1 MQTISKADRF
11 VKAMTEMPSTD
22 RKWLFGNETDNPL
35 QFAFDAK
42 RTVHPSV
49 KGSVMPQNT
58 ISSTWHD
65 LMGQHG
71 RASKRA
77 VYIHIPF
84 CQTHCLYCGFFQNF
98 LKKDIEDAY
107 IARLIAELEMNAD
120 SPFIKSHPI
129 HAIYLGGGTPSALS
143 AKNIERLLYAIQLH
157 LPLANDYELTF
168 ESRFHEFDDYK
179 IDACLNGGVNRF
191 SFGVQSFDTKVRRC
205 IGRIDDR
212 EKILNRLKYLNGLDN
227 AAIIIDLMYGM
238 PHQTMDVWEKD
249 VRTLIDSEIDGGD
262 LYQLNVYEDSR
273 LKEAVEKGALPPPS
287 KTSVQALMFECG
299 VDIMQKARYKRL
311 SICHWA
317 KNTRER
323 NLYNQLS
330 KSGFVTIPFGAGA
343 GGKIE
348 GYTFFVDRDIHSY
361 MRRIDAEEKPL
372 MFMMSPPEDYE
383 LYSSI
388 IGQMDLG
395 RLNITMLSARY
406 GVELEDML
414 SPLIEAW
421 LAKGLIK
428 MSDGFLELTIAGQ
441 FWYVNLT
448 QAILD
453 WLVMMKSNGSH
464 ALNVNPVRKSLS
476 NGVKAIAAQ
485 G

>member
-1 MQTISKADRF
+1 MQAISKADRF
-11 VKAMTEMPSTD
+11 VKAMTEMPPPD
-22 RKWLFGNETDNPL
+22 KKWLFGNETDNPL

-71 RASKRA
+71 RASKRV

-98 LKKDIEDAY
+98 ANKELEDAY
-107 IARLIAELEMNAD
+107 IDRLITELKINAD
-120 SPFIKSHPI
+120 SQFIKSHPI

-179 IDACLNGGVNRF
+179 IAACLNGGVNRF

-212 EKILNRLKYLNGLDN
+212 EKILGRLKYLNSLDN
-227 AAIIIDLMYGM
+227 SAVIIDLMYGM

-249 VRTLIDSEIDGGD
+249 IHAFIDSEIDGGD
-262 LYQLNVYEDSR
+262 LYQLNVYEDSK
-273 LKEAVEKGALPPPS
+273 LKQVVEKGTLPPAA
-287 KTSVQALMFECG
+287 KTSEQALMFKYG
-299 VDIMQKARYKRL
+299 VEIMEKARYKRL

-317 KNTRER
+317 RNTRER

-348 GYTFFVDRDIHSY
+348 GYAFFVDRDIHSY
-361 MRRIDAEEKPL
+361 MKRIDTGEKPL

-383 LYSSI
+383 LYTEI
-388 IGQMDLG
+388 IGAVDLG
-395 RLNITMLSARY
+395 RLNTKMLSAKY
-406 GVELEDML
+406 DVNLEDML
-414 SPLIEAW
+414 APLIEAW
-421 LAKGLIK
+421 LAKRLIK
-428 MSDGFLELTIAGQ
+428 MSDGFMELTIAGQ

-448 QAILD
+448 QAMLD
-453 WLVMMKSNGSH
+453 WLVLMKSNGSH
-464 ALNVNPVRKSLS
+464 ALNV
-476 NGVKAIAAQ
+476 KAIAAQ